1 MEESAAPAAWRPSHE
16 ETSIGMSTSSGA
28 DPDLPTAVDAVVIGA
43 GHNGL
48 VAAITLADA
57 GWDVVLVEATGEP
70 GGAVRT
76 AELTAPGFRSDVFSA
91 FYPLG
96 MGSPVISGLGLAEFG
111 LRWRH
116 APLVLAHVLS
126 DGRAAVLSR
135 DVEQTA
141 ESVDAFA
148 SGDGDAW
155 RAMVAQWNE
164 IGDGVLAA
172 LFRPFPPIRP
182 ATRLARQVGT
192 AELLRLA
199 RLAVQP
205 VRRAAEE
212 RFSGEGAALLLA
224 GNALHTDLTPE
235 AAGSAIFGWLLAML
249 GSTVGYPVPEGGAG
263 ALIAAMTARLRAAGG
278 QLICNAPVASVQLA
292 GSRATG
298 VRLVDGRT
306 IQARRAVLADVPAP
320 ALYRDLVGEQ
330 HLPARLRAD
339 LDAFQWDAGTVKIDW
354 ALSRPV
360 PWTAAVARE
369 AGTVHLG
376 ADLNGLTR
384 YAADLN
390 QARLP
395 TEPFLLF
402 GQMTTADPS
411 RSPAGTE
418 SAWAY
423 THVPRGGIRTEQE
436 LAEHVE
442 RMEET
447 VERHAPGFGASIL
460 ARHVMGPAD
469 LQTKNPSLVDGAIN
483 GGTSAL
489 HQQLI
494 FRPVPGLGR
503 AETVVPGLFLASSS
517 AHPGGGVHG
526 GPGHNAALAAL
537 HDGPVRRATLR
548 ALHRRI
554 YA

>member
-1 MEESAAPAAWRPSHE
+1 
-16 ETSIGMSTSSGA
+16 MSSSA
-28 DPDLPTAVDAVVIGA
+28 DPHLPSAVDAPDAIVIGG

-57 GWDVVLVEATGEP
+57 GWDVVVLEATHEA

-91 FYPLG
+91 FYPLAVA
-96 MGSPVISGLGLAEFG
+96 SPVLRRLGLGEFG

-116 APLVLAHVLS
+116 APVVLAHVLE

-135 DVEQTA
+135 DVERTA
-141 ESVDAFA
+141 ESVESFA
-148 SGDGDAW
+148 AGDGDAW
-155 RAMVAQWNE
+155 RALVAQWDE
-164 IGDGVLAA
+164 IGEAVLAA
-172 LFRPFPPIRP
+172 LFQSFPPVRP
-182 ATRLARQVGT
+182 AVRLARLLGT

-205 VRRAAEE
+205 VRRMAEE

-235 AAGSAIFGWLLAML
+235 AAGSAIFGWLLAMV
-249 GSTVGYPVPEGGAG
+249 GSTIGYPVPEGGAG
-263 ALIAAMTARLRAAGG
+263 ALVAAMTARLRAAGG
-278 QLICNAPVASVQLA
+278 ALICNAPVEAVLLTGDRAS
-292 GSRATG
+292 G

-306 IQARRAVLADVPAP
+306 VRARRAVLADVPALG
-320 ALYRDLVGEQ
+320 LYRDLVGEQ
-330 HLPARLRAD
+330 HLPQRLRAD
-339 LDAFQWDAGTVKIDW
+339 LATFQWDAATVKVDW
-354 ALSRPV
+354 ALSTP
-360 PWTAAVARE
+360 PAWTAAAARE
-369 AGTVHLG
+369 AGTLHLG

-384 YAADLN
+384 YAADLT
-390 QARLP
+390 QRRVP
-395 TEPFLLF
+395 TEPFLIF

-423 THVPRGGIRTEQE
+423 THVPLGSIRTEDA
-436 LAEHVE
+436 LAKHVQLIEH
-442 RMEET
+442 T
-447 VERHAPGFGASIL
+447 IERHAPGFAATIL

-469 LQTKNPSLVDGAIN
+469 LQVLNPSLVGGAIN

-503 AETVVPGLFLASSS
+503 ADTVVPGLFLASSS

-548 ALHRRI
+548 AVHRRI

>member
-1 MEESAAPAAWRPSHE
+1 MSNPS
-16 ETSIGMSTSSGA
+16 S
-28 DPDLPTAVDAVVIGA
+28 DLPLSVDAVVVGA

-57 GWDVVLVEATGEP
+57 GWDVVVLEATGHA

-96 MGSPVISGLGLAEFG
+96 VASPVLRDLGLFEFG

-116 APLVLAHVLS
+116 APLVLAHLFE

-141 ESVDAFA
+141 ESVESFA
-148 SGDGDAW
+148 AGDGDAW
-155 RAMVAQWNE
+155 RAMVAQWSE

-172 LFRPFPPIRP
+172 LFQPFPPVRP
-182 ATRLARQVGT
+182 ALRLARRLGT

-199 RLAVQP
+199 RLGVQP

-235 AAGSAIFGWLLAML
+235 ASGSAIFGWLLAML
-249 GSTVGYPVPEGGAG
+249 GSTVGFPVPEGGAG

-278 QLICNAPVASVQLA
+278 LLVCDAPVEAVLLT
-292 GSRATG
+292 GSRASG
-298 VRLVDGRT
+298 VRLTDGRT
-306 IQARRAVLADVPAP
+306 IQARRAVLADVAAP
-320 ALYRDLVGEQ
+320 ILYRDLVGEQ

-339 LDAFQWDAGTVKIDW
+339 LDAFQWDAGTVKVDW
-354 ALSRPV
+354 ALSAPP
-360 PWTAAVARE
+360 PWINADARK
-369 AGTVHLG
+369 AGTLHLG
-376 ADLNGLTR
+376 ADLDGLTR
-384 YAADLN
+384 YAADLT
-390 QARLP
+390 QRRTP
-395 TEPFLLF
+395 SEPFMLF

-423 THVPRGGIRTEQE
+423 THVPRGSMTTEDE
-436 LAEHVE
+436 LARHVQRIE
-442 RMEET
+442 DT
-447 VERHAPGFGASIL
+447 VERHAPGFAASIV
-460 ARHVMGPAD
+460 ARHVMGPTD
-469 LQTKNPSLVDGAIN
+469 LQTANPSLVGGAIN
-483 GGTSAL
+483 GGTSGL

-537 HDGPVRRATLR
+537 RDGPTRRAAVR

>member
-1 MEESAAPAAWRPSHE
+1 MPVAGGSPSD
-16 ETSIGMSTSSGA
+16 GVPST
-28 DPDLPTAVDAVVIGA
+28 VDAVVVGG

-48 VAAITLADA
+48 VAGITLADA
-57 GWDVVLVEATGEP
+57 GWDVVVLEATAQA

-76 AELTAPGFRSDVFSA
+76 AEFTAPGFRSDVFSA

-96 MGSPVISGLGLAEFG
+96 VASPVLRNLGLPEFG

-116 APLVLAHVLS
+116 APVVLAHLFE

-135 DVEQTA
+135 DVERTA
-141 ESVDAFA
+141 ESVESFA
-148 SGDGDAW
+148 TGDGDAW
-155 RAMVAQWNE
+155 RAMVGQWNE
-164 IGDGVLAA
+164 IGEAVLAA
-172 LFRPFPPIRP
+172 LFQPFPPVRSGL
-182 ATRLARQVGT
+182 RLARQLGT

-205 VRRAAEE
+205 VRRTAEE
-212 RFSGEGAALLLA
+212 RFRGEGAALLLA

-263 ALIAAMTARLRAAGG
+263 ALVAALTGRLRAAGG
-278 QLICNAPVASVQLA
+278 RLICEAPVEAVLMTGGKAS
-292 GSRATG
+292 GI
-298 VRLVDGRT
+298 RLRDGRT
-306 IQARRAVLADVPAP
+306 VRARRGVLADVPAP
-320 ALYRDLVGEQ
+320 TLYRDLVGEQ
-330 HLPARLRAD
+330 HLPSRLRAD
-339 LDAFQWDAGTVKIDW
+339 LDAFEWDAGTVKVDW
-354 ALSRPV
+354 ALSAPP
-360 PWTAAVARE
+360 PWTAAAARE
-369 AGTVHLG
+369 AGTIHLG
-376 ADLNGLTR
+376 ADLDGLTR
-384 YAADLN
+384 YAADLT
-390 QARLP
+390 QRRVPAQ
-395 TEPFLLF
+395 PFLLF

-423 THVPRGGIRTEQE
+423 THVPRASITSPDE
-436 LAEHVE
+436 LARHVQ
-442 RMEET
+442 RIEET
-447 VERHAPGFGASIL
+447 VERHAPGFGSSIL

-469 LQTKNPSLVDGAIN
+469 LQEANPSLVGGAIN

-537 HDGPVRRATLR
+537 RDGPVRRATLR
-548 ALHRRI
+548 AIHRRI

>member
-1 MEESAAPAAWRPSHE
+1 
-16 ETSIGMSTSSGA
+16 MSTPPDA
-28 DPDLPTAVDAVVIGA
+28 DPDLPAAVDAVVIGA

-57 GWDVVLVEATGEP
+57 GWDVVLLEATGEA

-116 APLVLAHVLS
+116 APLVLAHVLE

-182 ATRLARQVGT
+182 ATRLARQLGT
-192 AELLRLA
+192 AELMRLA

-249 GSTVGYPVPEGGAG
+249 GSTVGYPVPEGGAS
-263 ALIAAMTARLRAAGG
+263 ALIAAMTARLQAAGG
-278 QLICNAPVASVQLA
+278 RMICNAPVASVQLA

-306 IQARRAVLADVPAP
+306 IRARRAVLADVPAP

-330 HLPARLRAD
+330 HLPARLRSD
-339 LDAFQWDAGTVKIDW
+339 LAAFQWDAGTVKIDW
-354 ALSRPV
+354 ALSAPV

-423 THVPRGGIRTEQE
+423 THVPRGGIRNEQE

-447 VERHAPGFGASIL
+447 VERHAPGFRESIL

-469 LQTKNPSLVDGAIN
+469 LQTKNPSLVGGAIN

-537 HDGPVRRATLR
+537 RDGPVRRATLR